1 MSELVTM
8 QIYVITHKVFS
19 SRFVWASSIKS
30 ANSFARKI
38 YPSESYSVRE
48 TTPLEW
54 DYMHT
59 QQIELA
65 NKA

>member
-19 SRFVWASSIKS
+19 NRFVWASSIKS

-59 QQIELA
+59 QQIENA
-65 NKA
+65 G

>member
-19 SRFVWASSIKS
+19 NRFVWASSIKS

-38 YPSESYSVRE
+38 YPTESYSVRE
-48 TTPLEW
+48 STPQEW

-59 QQIELA
+59 KLVECA
-65 NKA
+65 G